1 MVIQKRWNLVSHSI
15 LDQSFFPMSLIVAL
29 TWHDLENFLRAIKS
43 SYKLK
48 IEFIFF
54 GINLIHG

>member
-1 MVIQKRWNLVSHSI
+1 MEIQKRWNLVSHSI
-15 LDQSFFPMSLIVAL
+15 LDHSFFPMSLIEAL

-48 IEFIFF
+48 FVILFLE
-54 GINLIHG
+54 LT

>member
-15 LDQSFFPMSLIVAL
+15 LDHSFFPMSLIEAL

-48 IEFIFF
+48 FEFLFF
-54 GINLIHG
+54 LELT